1 MGIFRA
7 NPKGRVFP
15 GGLLCQ
21 EARQGDR
28 PLASLPFAHSIPE
41 SLRRNPVEFFN
52 SLLILDGCWGWDI
65 GHFDIAGF
73 FSGGF
78 FQCILGFT
86 LFALGEFVLAFFGG
100 VFLLVCG
107 YSHL

>member
-1 MGIFRA
+1 MQMGIFRA

-28 PLASLPFAHSIPE
+28 PLASLPFAHPIPE

-52 SLLILDGCWGWDI
+52 SLLRRSLSI
-65 GHFDIAGF
+65 
-73 FSGGF
+73 
-78 FQCILGFT
+78 
-86 LFALGEFVLAFFGG
+86 
-100 VFLLVCG
+100 
-107 YSHL
+107 

>member
-1 MGIFRA
+1 MQMGIFRA

-28 PLASLPFAHSIPE
+28 PLASLPFAHPIPE

-52 SLLILDGCWGWDI
+52 SLLTQMETVDGQ
-65 GHFDIAGF
+65 AG
-73 FSGGF
+73 SYGRDAG
-78 FQCILGFT
+78 
-86 LFALGEFVLAFFGG
+86 VLAGG
-100 VFLLVCG
+100 GRQVG
-107 YSHL
+107 RAPARARD

>member
-1 MGIFRA
+1 MQMGIFRA

-28 PLASLPFAHSIPE
+28 PLASLPFAHPIPE

-52 SLLILDGCWGWDI
+52 SLLSQSAKIRR
-65 GHFDIAGF
+65 
-73 FSGGF
+73 
-78 FQCILGFT
+78 
-86 LFALGEFVLAFFGG
+86 
-100 VFLLVCG
+100 
-107 YSHL
+107 